1 MNQTQLLRSTATTWV
16 VRTCLVA
23 LLATAAAIGSSTLAV
38 AQILVP
44 AELLATNCGVASGF
58 AIDGNIVATGAND
71 DWATGVSG
79 VGVLLSNGAPN
90 PVRLPAFWHRDGNW
104 GTGVDPSTFSKEA
117 KNNDNIA
124 AGFDPYEYGSGSGP
138 QKNDLT
144 DTYAHARVDGNG
156 DVWLI
161 MGAATRATNGDSH
174 VDFEFNQAGVSIANG
189 FITGLGASNGRTVG
203 DFIIS
208 IDYLQGG
215 RVPVDTVRI
224 WTGTSF
230 EFVPTP
236 PGNFV
241 CANDIDVPAGPW
253 GAIDPN
259 GNPTTTQTALQ
270 FVEAGINLTAGGLIP
285 PEALCKATSFLTVKT
300 RASGSFTAAL
310 KDFDSW
316 PFIIVQPPDVHAGA
330 DGVINCTTGP
340 QITLT
345 GTSTSLNATF
355 SWAASNG
362 GHIVS
367 GGTTLTPTVDAA
379 GTYTLTADDNGCT
392 ASDVALV
399 TVNTTPP
406 NVEAGIAKVIDCLT
420 PGLQIALSGS
430 SSTVGAT
437 FNWVASLGGHIVS
450 GGTTPTPTVDA
461 AGTYTLTVTDPSNG
475 CTASDATT
483 VTVNLTPPACSLTA
497 PEPLPQCG
505 QQSNDLCTTAL
516 PAGAIYVWSI
526 LNPAEDGWAITGGQ
540 GTNCIKYTAG
550 NGGTTG
556 LFKVDVT
563 DPTNGCT
570 NTCRVSFTCIGT
582 QRFCTLTQ
590 GAYGNSNGVFNGMRR
605 LELIQSLITATNPLV
620 VGKTTAQTVPTA
632 VPARSLTFPDGAE
645 QCIIDRLPAGGPAV
659 ALPELIGNATIDGA
673 SSCTNSLLKLNKNG
687 RFTNVFLGQVI
698 TLSLNKELD
707 ENLPGLTICQT
718 MVTYRSI
725 TGPDGKPMQDPLDL
739 TGKTI
744 TIPARIFTAL
754 ADPLI
759 LLPKTVG
766 GLLSLANLGLA
777 GQYTGVATIGDLNTA
792 VSSIN
797 EGFDECRFMGK
808 CLDGE
813 IGPGVVGGSG
823 EYVDESAA
831 AIALPVEFGLSAS
844 MPNPFS
850 NLTTIRLSLPE
861 RSSVQLSVY
870 NILGQEVA
878 RLADGEL
885 SAGIQSVQW
894 NAASRSGN
902 PVAPGVYFF
911 RVRAHSLESGRAFTR
926 TQKVLFIK

>member
-1 MNQTQLLRSTATTWV
+1 
-16 VRTCLVA
+16 
-23 LLATAAAIGSSTLAV
+23 
-38 AQILVP
+38 
-44 AELLATNCGVASGF
+44 
-58 AIDGNIVATGAND
+58 
-71 DWATGVSG
+71 
-79 VGVLLSNGAPN
+79 
-90 PVRLPAFWHRDGNW
+90 
-104 GTGVDPSTFSKEA
+104 
-117 KNNDNIA
+117 
-124 AGFDPYEYGSGSGP
+124 
-138 QKNDLT
+138 
-144 DTYAHARVDGNG
+144 
-156 DVWLI
+156 
-161 MGAATRATNGDSH
+161 
-174 VDFEFNQAGVSIANG
+174 
-189 FITGLGASNGRTVG
+189 
-203 DFIIS
+203 
-208 IDYLQGG
+208 
-215 RVPVDTVRI
+215 
-224 WTGTSF
+224 
-230 EFVPTP
+230 
-236 PGNFV
+236 
-241 CANDIDVPAGPW
+241 
-253 GAIDPN
+253 
-259 GNPTTTQTALQ
+259 
-270 FVEAGINLTAGGLIP
+270 
-285 PEALCKATSFLTVKT
+285 
-300 RASGSFTAAL
+300 
-310 KDFDSW
+310 
-316 PFIIVQPPDVHAGA
+316 
-330 DGVINCTTGP
+330 VINCTTGAT
-340 QITLT
+340 IALS
-345 GTSTSLNATF
+345 GSSSTVGATF
-355 SWAASNG
+355 NWVASLG
-362 GHIVS
+362 GNIVS

-379 GTYTLTADDNGCT
+379 GTYTLTVTDPSNGCT
-392 ASDVALV
+392 ASDATTVTKNIAPPNVEAGIAKVINCTTGATITLSGSSSTVGATFNWVASLGGNIVSGGTTPTPTVDAAGTYTLTV
-399 TVNTTPP
+399 TDPSNGCTASDATTVTASTTPP